1 MLNAKE
7 IISFFKQE
15 INNLYFLIGVFLAKI
30 IGDFLLISIWGNVGF
45 EENLFWKLITT
56 ILVVFFGYLYI
67 NQKIQL
73 KIFTFNADFDNTF
86 VSNLKTLSMIY
97 LISLILIFIID
108 EFKSYIEKTHS
119 PFLPLLQIFGWY
131 YIIVSYYSVSLLF
144 NWINSKKNKR
154 TIAYFN
160 YFKITLIVTVV
171 YIFIA
176 QLINFYFDISFLSD
190 LCSVLYILLVILLGI
205 WSYILPYNKKDWFSL
220 FHRYDLK
227 NLKLYLTSF
236 VVLSLILFFSWVGE
250 SSTITYSMDL
260 VYPEMEKLTLLP
272 ILAMTFYGLRI
283 LLIMPKKSKAQQ
295 DIQQKVDSISTLTAF
310 NKFILEENMLNRSH
324 LLEYFMQSLRSAV
337 NVDFAWVEDYEAKE
351 DNRYKIFYNVNNSFL
366 EQFNLIPNIKNI
378 VNSIENVTII
388 ASIRDIW
395 AQIPKNVFRGSIA
408 MIPIFERKHR
418 VGTIFLGRKQAYS
431 FATEEQQIMNTFA
444 KNYEV
449 ALVNSI
455 LLQEALEKRRYQ
467 FEIQLAKGIQKKIIP
482 QELPK
487 IKNFSVAGISIP
499 ANELGGDYYDL
510 IHLKNGEPTLLIA
523 DVSGKGVSAALYMSQ
538 LKGIIASISSNIET
552 PTQLLENLNSI
563 LYKHTERQI
572 FITLS
577 AITIA
582 NEKGLLKYVRAGH
595 SPLIVKSQG
604 IILEKAPKGIALG
617 VANSNIFSN
626 NLEEIEIQLCKG
638 DLVFAYT
645 DGLDEL
651 KNKDNNEYG
660 TGNIYKIISGT
671 QVTKAQDLID
681 ETLNSVKSYMNGVRQ
696 FDDLTILTL
705 LYNGDE

>member
-1 MLNAKE
+1 MLNTKE

-15 INNLYFLIGVFLAKI
+15 INSFYFLIGVFLAKI

-86 VSNLKTLSMIY
+86 VSNLKTLSMVY

-108 EFKSYIEKTHS
+108 EFKSYIEKANS

-160 YFKITLIVTVV
+160 YFKITFIVTVV

-190 LCSVLYILLVILLGI
+190 LCSLLYILLVIFLGI
-205 WSYILPYNKKDWFSL
+205 WSYILPYNKDWLSL
-220 FHRYDLK
+220 FQRYDLK
-227 NLKLYLTSF
+227 DLKMYLTSF
-236 VVLSLILFFSWVGE
+236 VILSLVLFFSWVGE
-250 SSTITYSMDL
+250 NTTITYSMDL
-260 VYPEMEKLTLLP
+260 VYPEMGKLTLLP
-272 ILAMTFYGLRI
+272 ILAITFYGLRI
-283 LLIMPKKSKAQQ
+283 LLIMPKKSKTQQ
-295 DIQQKVDSISTLTAF
+295 EIQQKVDSISTLTAF
-310 NKFILEENMLNRSH
+310 NKFILEENMLNRSQ
-324 LLEYFMQSLRSAV
+324 LLEYFMQSLRSVV
-337 NVDFAWVEDYEAKE
+337 NVDFAWVEDYEAKG
-351 DNRYKIFYNVNNSFL
+351 DNRYKIFYKVNNNFL
-366 EQFNLIPNIKNI
+366 EQFNSIPNIGNI

-395 AQIPKNVFRGSIA
+395 AQIPKNMFKGSIA

-418 VGTIFLGRKQAYS
+418 VGTIFLGRKQSYS

-487 IKNFSVAGISIP
+487 IKNFSIAGISIP

-538 LKGIIASISSNIET
+538 LKGIIASISSNIQT

-660 TGNIYKIISGT
+660 TANIHKIISGT

-681 ETLNSVKSYMNGVRQ
+681 ETLINIKSYMNGVRQ